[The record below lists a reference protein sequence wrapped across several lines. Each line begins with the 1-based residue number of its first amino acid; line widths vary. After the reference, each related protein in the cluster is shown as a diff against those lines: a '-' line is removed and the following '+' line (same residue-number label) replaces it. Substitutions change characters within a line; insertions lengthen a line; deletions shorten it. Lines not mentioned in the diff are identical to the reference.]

1 MKKKISNPFLLRGYI
16 SPDYFCD
23 REDETTKLIEL
34 LRAGNN
40 ITLISTRRMGKT
52 GLITHCFN
60 NTAIQQEYYTFFVDI
75 YATKTL
81 RDFVFLLSKEIL
93 EKLKPFGKKAMD
105 IFVQAMKSL
114 QTGVSF
120 DMAGTPSFNI
130 NVSDIQSSEKTL
142 DEIFKYLKKAD
153 KPCIIAIDEFQQID
167 KYREDNVEALLRTH
181 IQHCNNAQF
190 IFAGSQH
197 HTMGNM
203 FLSAARPFYMSSDIM
218 YLSSI
223 PLDKYT
229 KFAVQHFKRGGKKL
243 LPEVMSA
250 VYEQFEGITWYVQK
264 VLNVLYGSTP
274 QGSECN
280 LDMLPWAY
288 KNILNSNDYTY
299 QEIIF
304 RLPEKQQE
312 LLVAMAKE
320 KTVRNP
326 TSGEFVKKYK
336 LQSASSVQSAL
347 RVLSEKDYIT
357 QEMGCHKIYDRFFAL
372 WLRENY

>member
-1 MKKKISNPFLLRGYI
+1 
-16 SPDYFCD
+16 
-23 REDETTKLIEL
+23 
-34 LRAGNN
+34 
-40 ITLISTRRMGKT
+40 MGKT

-60 NTAIQQEYYTFFVDI
+60 AEEIQQEYYTFFVDI

-130 NVSDIQSSEKTL
+130 NVGDIQSSEKTL

-190 IFAGSQH
+190 IFAGSRQH
-197 HTMGNM
+197 IMGNM
-203 FLSAARPFYMSSDIM
+203 FLSAARPFYMSADIM
-218 YLSSI
+218 HLESI

-243 LPEVMSA
+243 RPEVVSA
-250 VYEQFEGITWYVQK
+250 IYEQFEGITWYVQK
-264 VLNVLYGSTP
+264 VLNVLYSTTP
-274 QGSECN
+274 QGSECKP
-280 LDMLPWAY
+280 DILPFTY
-288 KNILNSNDYTY
+288 RNILNSNDYTY

-304 RLPEKQQE
+304 RLPEKQLE
-312 LLVAMAKE
+312 VLVAIAKE
-320 KTVRNP
+320 KTARNT
-326 TSGEFVKKYK
+326 TSGEFVQKHK

-347 RVLSEKDYIT
+347 RVLLDKDYIT
-357 QEMGCHKIYDRFFAL
+357 EELGHYKIYDRFFAL
-372 WLRENY
+372 WLQERY